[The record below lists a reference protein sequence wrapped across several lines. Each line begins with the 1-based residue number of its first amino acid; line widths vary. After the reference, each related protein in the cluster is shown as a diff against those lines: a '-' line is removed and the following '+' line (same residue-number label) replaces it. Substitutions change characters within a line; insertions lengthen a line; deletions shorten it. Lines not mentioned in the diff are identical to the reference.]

1 MLLASLL
8 RQCKERKE
16 VVWNHRCSA
25 PVEAP
30 GHELVVEGGQV
41 WVLGSVGKL
50 LGRII
55 NLRLRYAYMLLDRNV
70 RF

>member
-1 MLLASLL
+1 M
-8 RQCKERKE
+8 RKE
-16 VVWNHRCSA
+16 VVCNHRCSA

-41 WVLGSVGKL
+41 WVLGSVGKVL
-50 LGRII
+50 DRII
-55 NLRLRYAYMLLDRNV
+55 NLRLGYAYVQLDRNE